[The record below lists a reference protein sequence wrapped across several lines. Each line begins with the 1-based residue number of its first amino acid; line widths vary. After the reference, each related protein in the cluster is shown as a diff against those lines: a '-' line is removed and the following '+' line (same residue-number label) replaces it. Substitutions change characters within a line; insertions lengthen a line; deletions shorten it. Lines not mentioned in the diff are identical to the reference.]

1 MASGYRSTIE
11 VYTHGEYNENTGDY
25 DKGSWVEVPNVAVR
39 LCYNS
44 ETTGSINASNAGREL
59 VYLSV
64 RSMRPFPVGNI
75 KYESR
80 VFTPMYRSLQR
91 SAGDIQRKWYSM
103 KYKEIEN
110 G

>member
-25 DKGSWVEVPNVAVR
+25 DKGSWVKVPNVAVR
-39 LCYNS
+39 LSRDTVTSGNS
-44 ETTGSINASNAGREL
+44 VNIGREGVCL
-59 VYLSV
+59 TV

-75 KYESR
+75 KYKGR
-80 VFTPMYRSLQR
+80 VFTPMYQSIQR
-91 SAGDIQRKWYSM
+91 SPGDIQRKWYSM

>member
-25 DKGSWVEVPNVAVR
+25 DKGSWVKVPNVAVR

-44 ETTGSINASNAGREL
+44 ESANGGNVGKEYVS
-59 VYLSV
+59 LSV

-75 KYESR
+75 KYKDR
-80 VFTPMYRSLQR
+80 VFTPMYQSLQR
-91 SAGDIQRKWYSM
+91 SDGDIQRKWYSM

>member
-11 VYTHGEYNENTGDY
+11 VYTHGEYNESTGDY

-39 LCYNS
+39 LCRDTAESHNS
-44 ETTGSINASNAGREL
+44 VNVGRESVCL
-59 VYLSV
+59 AV

-75 KYESR
+75 KYKGR
-80 VFTPMYRSLQR
+80 VFAPLYQSIQR
-91 SAGDIQRKWYSM
+91 SPGDIQRKWYSM

>member
-11 VYTHGEYNENTGDY
+11 VYTNGGYNENTGDY
-25 DKGSWVEVPNVAVR
+25 DKGAWVEVPNVAVR

-44 ETTGSINASNAGREL
+44 EVADSINVGREY

-75 KYESR
+75 KYEGR

>member
-11 VYTHGEYNENTGDY
+11 VYTHGEYNENTGNY

-39 LCYNS
+39 LYRDTVESHNYV
-44 ETTGSINASNAGREL
+44 NAGRESVCL
-59 VYLSV
+59 AV

-75 KYESR
+75 RYKGR
-80 VFTPMYRSLQR
+80 VFTPMYQSIQR
-91 SAGDIQRKWYSM
+91 SPGDIQRKWYSM

>member
-11 VYTHGEYNENTGDY
+11 VYTHGEYNESTGDY
-25 DKGSWVEVPNVAVR
+25 DKGTWVEVPNVAVR
-39 LCYNS
+39 LYCDIDRITS
-44 ETTGSINASNAGREL
+44 GSPVNIGKESVCL
-59 VYLSV
+59 TV

-75 KYESR
+75 KYKGR
-80 VFTPMYRSLQR
+80 VFTPMYQSIQR
-91 SAGDIQRKWYSM
+91 SPGDIQRKWYSM

>member
-11 VYTHGEYNENTGDY
+11 VYTHGEYNESTGDY
-25 DKGSWVEVPNVAVR
+25 GNGSWVEVPNVAVR
-39 LCYNS
+39 LYRDTVESHNS
-44 ETTGSINASNAGREL
+44 VNVGRESVCL
-59 VYLSV
+59 AV

-75 KYESR
+75 KYKGR
-80 VFTPMYRSLQR
+80 VFTPMYKSIQR
-91 SAGDIQRKWYSM
+91 SPGDIQRKWYSM